1 MFRPLVT
8 IPDFASLIS
17 NHEGMPTLH
26 DRLRP
31 KKTRQKC
38 LEAKKVN
45 HADFQLQVEFDSPR
59 VVTLVWEQIIFTS
72 GFLHLL
78 LCFDDHHNGSRF
90 SKETKN
96 SLIWLTVDK
105 ISNFDRELLHH
116 RGPTSL
122 YYVLGSIFL
131 LVVVLAARWCVIVIS
146 QYLVLSTEIVKWM

>member
-96 SLIWLTVDK
+96 SLI
-105 ISNFDRELLHH
+105 
-116 RGPTSL
+116 
-122 YYVLGSIFL
+122 
-131 LVVVLAARWCVIVIS
+131 
-146 QYLVLSTEIVKWM
+146 

>member
-45 HADFQLQVEFDSPR
+45 HADFQLQVEFDSPPR

-90 SKETKN
+90 SRETKN
-96 SLIWLTVDK
+96 SLI
-105 ISNFDRELLHH
+105 
-116 RGPTSL
+116 
-122 YYVLGSIFL
+122 
-131 LVVVLAARWCVIVIS
+131 
-146 QYLVLSTEIVKWM
+146 